1 MPRLRQQVRAFRL
14 LSLCDGMIALIATRF
29 AQDLQLSFKIMQH
42 MSRAPAEGEAG
53 CGRAA
58 IEGFLFALYRP
69 SRQARCTMPINDAS
83 SEAPVV
89 MVTLPYDLWR
99 LGPDRDALAAVRNLA
114 TTSFGLNTRL
124 GAARCKYSREQMSPR
139 TYTDVC
145 VASRR
150 LHAAKQAGQKHERVA
165 LAPSNEPTQCDICQV
180 QH

>member
-42 MSRAPAEGEAG
+42 MSRAPAEGEAA

-99 LGPDRDALAAVRNLA
+99 LGPAQRRAGCCSEPGYDQLWPEHA
-114 TTSFGLNTRL
+114 FGRSPLQILTRANEPSNVYRRL
-124 GAARCKYSREQMSPR
+124 RGIAQAARSE
-139 TYTDVC
+139 
-145 VASRR
+145 
-150 LHAAKQAGQKHERVA
+150 AGGAEA
-165 LAPSNEPTQCDICQV
+165 
-180 QH
+180 